1 MKLKNIAIVAA
12 AAALAVGMTA
22 CGSSASSTAASSSVA
37 SSAAASSEAASSE
50 AARLAVNARKKGRAT
65 SSESRWRAPR
75 QHMRNTTHNMHAR
88 LGIAP
93 S

>member
-37 SSAAASSEAASSE
+37 SSAAASSEASDFVNGLILYVDGGI
-50 AARLAVNARKKGRAT
+50 LAYIGRQ
-65 SSESRWRAPR
+65 PK
-75 QHMRNTTHNMHAR
+75 
-88 LGIAP
+88 
-93 S
+93 